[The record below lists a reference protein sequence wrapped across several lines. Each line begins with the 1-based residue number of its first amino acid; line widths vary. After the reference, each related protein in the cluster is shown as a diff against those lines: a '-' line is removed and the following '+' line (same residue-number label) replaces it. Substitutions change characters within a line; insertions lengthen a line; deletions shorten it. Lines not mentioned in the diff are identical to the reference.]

1 MRTTTVFDLMFIV
14 LARAIHVMA
23 GVAWAGGAFMLAG
36 AVVPLSMQHGAEG
49 AGRWLGLVAQRAGRA
64 SGIAALLTVLSGIY
78 LFAALH
84 PHDASVSGFVLKTG
98 ALAALLALAVGFL
111 AARPAGQRIAK
122 LQETQSSGTPPSP
135 EALREIASL
144 RRRAALSARV
154 TAGLL
159 ALAVLAMGVF
169 RYATALA

>member
-1 MRTTTVFDLMFIV
+1 MHDLTIIV

-23 GVAWAGGAFMLAG
+23 GVAWAGATFMLAG
-36 AVVPLSMQHGAEG
+36 VVLPLAMRHGAEG

-64 SGIAALLTVLSGIY
+64 IGISALLTVLSGIY

-84 PHDASVSGFVLKTG
+84 PHDDSASGLVLKAG
-98 ALAALLALAVGFL
+98 ASAALLALAIGFL
-111 AARPAGQRIAK
+111 TGRPAAQRMAK
-122 LQETQSSGTPPSP
+122 LQEALSSGNSPAP
-135 EALREIASL
+135 EAMREMASL
-144 RRRAALSARV
+144 RKRAALGGRIA
-154 TAGLL
+154 AGLL